1 MSRTFRSLIFLFV
14 ISFLTISVSFASD
27 DVKQVASVTKKEY
40 GRVQYQTKEFKSSLS
55 QVDEKFNNLN
65 ITSAYEDLNKLI
77 YDNENKD
84 YQLMILADKAVDLGF
99 FDLANIAF
107 SKISDIEI
115 VSFDSENTR
124 KLFFPKAEMSRDDI
138 VFLAEAYSN
147 IQHNDRKAEA
157 VADISAR
164 FLDDTNDYAN
174 YVLAMGYL
182 ELNDIENAKKHI
194 QIALSLNPNNLN
206 YKILQ
211 SKIIANSK
219 KNKKALKIVKNTKS
233 EKVKYY
239 PIRKKIDANEQYIK
253 YKVEN
258 KPFMKDY
265 HLGYY
270 YYLMGEDN
278 KSLRILQSAISK
290 NNTRNALLYS
300 LMSRV
305 YVKNGEYEKAKAV
318 ATKAYNYNLS
328 NMDTLLSLG
337 DIAFE
342 ENKYKQAL
350 KYYKQATKCKNS
362 ATEVKL
368 KLADTYAK
376 LNNTKTSNNM
386 YKKILSKDS
395 LAYKAYYQVALSN
408 PKDELAYL
416 KRAVAIN
423 PNFSDAWID
432 LSRIMIENGNYTQ
445 AKKYLE
451 NAYYIDGND
460 FRYYYYQSLLMKK
473 LNELNN

>member
-265 HLGYY
+265 HLGY
-270 YYLMGEDN
+270 
-278 KSLRILQSAISK
+278 
-290 NNTRNALLYS
+290 
-300 LMSRV
+300 
-305 YVKNGEYEKAKAV
+305 
-318 ATKAYNYNLS
+318 
-328 NMDTLLSLG
+328 
-337 DIAFE
+337 
-342 ENKYKQAL
+342 
-350 KYYKQATKCKNS
+350 
-362 ATEVKL
+362 
-368 KLADTYAK
+368 
-376 LNNTKTSNNM
+376 
-386 YKKILSKDS
+386 
-395 LAYKAYYQVALSN
+395 
-408 PKDELAYL
+408 
-416 KRAVAIN
+416 
-423 PNFSDAWID
+423 
-432 LSRIMIENGNYTQ
+432 
-445 AKKYLE
+445 
-451 NAYYIDGND
+451 
-460 FRYYYYQSLLMKK
+460 
-473 LNELNN
+473 